1 MQIENSNGL
10 TKLIAEENKYITT
23 VLPPNTNEEL
33 MLAKVVYLGKFDTVE
48 NYKEVGES
56 EFPIKVGDKLK
67 ELENTNKAQDEM
79 IDVCLLA
86 TDEMYMMIEPLISI
100 NTLNNVGGSKMVD
113 MYVAM
118 VIRGLKTIEEV
129 PVRYRE
135 EVRKILEALE
145 K

>member
-1 MQIENSNGL
+1 MQIENQNGL

-23 VLPPNTNEEL
+23 VLPPGENEEL
-33 MLAKVVYLGKFDTVE
+33 MLAKIVYLGKYDTVE

-56 EFPIKVGDKLK
+56 EFPIKLGDKLK

-79 IDVCLLA
+79 IDICLLA
-86 TDEMYMMIEPLISI
+86 TDEMYMMIEPLISV